1 MSVTPPTTKNTTSP
15 TTLDQPT
22 NLDAKAPAS
31 VPAKKLVSLKSL
43 WPFLKPY
50 QSRVWLAFVLLCLGS
65 ATLLV
70 VPLAFRDLIDF
81 GFISNTTQ
89 TNNHSGLIGAL
100 SLNGHFLVMFAL
112 AAFWALMIASRY
124 YTVSWLGERA
134 TADLRSA
141 VYARVLTQSPQFFET
156 TQTGEVLS
164 RLTGD
169 TALIQTVV
177 GSSISMG
184 LRSLFQFTGGMV
196 MLAVTNFYLF
206 SLNIG
211 LMLLLIFPI
220 LMIGKKVKKLSRESQ
235 DRIADSSAIAGEI
248 LNAMPTVQSFTQ
260 EYNEISR
267 FSKSADLSFTTALK
281 RVKVRAMLTVLM
293 VTAVLGTIIFVL
305 WVGARQVSA
314 GSMTG
319 GELASFVLY
328 AMMVAGAVGTMSEV
342 WGDVMRAAG
351 ATERLLELL
360 HADAAIQNPAHP
372 ETLRAPQQA
381 EIQFKHVTFYYPS
394 RPTIA
399 ALKEVSLHIK
409 AGETIALVGP
419 SGAGKTTLFQC
430 LLRFYGLNNGD
441 ISINHQAIDR
451 LDLTDLRRHIAV
463 VPQDAVIFSANA
475 LENIRYG
482 KPDAT
487 DAEVLLAAKAAQVD
501 EFVQR
506 LPEGYQTFL
515 GERGTRLSGGQ
526 RQRIAIARAILK
538 NAPILLLDEATSA
551 LDAESEIL
559 VQAGLNAA
567 MLGRTTLMIA
577 HRLSTVQKAD
587 RIVVM
592 ENGQI
597 VEIGTPAAL
606 REQGGLYARLAN
618 LQLA

>member
-1 MSVTPPTTKNTTSP
+1 MQNTAPIIATTPT
-15 TTLDQPT
+15 
-22 NLDAKAPAS
+22 
-31 VPAKKLVSLKSL
+31 KKLYSLASL
-43 WPFLKPY
+43 WPFLRPY
-50 QSRVWLAFVLLCLGS
+50 RARVLLAFILLCLGS
-65 ATLLV
+65 ATLLL

-81 GFISNTTQ
+81 GFIGKATSTTA
-89 TNNHSGLIGAL
+89 HKGLIGSL

-124 YTVSWLGERA
+124 YTISWVGERT

-141 VYARVLTQSPQFFET
+141 VYARVMTQSPQFFET

-169 TALIQTVV
+169 TTLIQTVV

-184 LRSLFQFTGGMV
+184 LRSLFQFVGGMV
-196 MLAVTNFYLF
+196 MLAVTNLYLF

-211 LMLLLIFPI
+211 LMLLLILPI
-220 LMIGKKVKKLSRESQ
+220 IIIGRSVKKLSRESQ
-235 DRIADSSAIAGEI
+235 DRIADSSAMAGEI
-248 LNAMPTVQSFTQ
+248 LNAMPTVQSYTQ
-260 EYNEISR
+260 EHREIAR
-267 FSKSADLSFTTALK
+267 FGKSADISFNTALK

-305 WVGARQVSA
+305 WIGARQVAA

-328 AMMVAGAVGTMSEV
+328 AVMVAGAVGTMAEV
-342 WGDVMRAAG
+342 WGEVMRAAG

-360 HADAAIQNPAHP
+360 HADATIKEPINGQVLNNP
-372 ETLRAPQQA
+372 TQA
-381 EIQFKHVTFYYPS
+381 SIEFKNAVFHYPS
-394 RPTIA
+394 RPQITALDNVSLTIA
-399 ALKEVSLHIK
+399 

-419 SGAGKTTLFQC
+419 SGAGKTTMFQC
-430 LLRFYGLNNGD
+430 LLRFYELTSGRITING
-441 ISINHQAIDR
+441 QGIDT
-451 LDLTDLRRHIAV
+451 LSLHNLRGHIAI

-482 KPDAT
+482 KPEAT
-487 DAEVLLAAKAAQVD
+487 DDEVITAAKAAQVD
-501 EFVQR
+501 EFIHK
-506 LPEGYQTFL
+506 LPDGYQTFL
-515 GERGTRLSGGQ
+515 GERGGQ

-538 NAPILLLDEATSA
+538 DAPILLLDEATSA

-559 VQAGLNAA
+559 VQQGLNAA
-567 MLGRTTLMIA
+567 MQGRTTLMIA
-577 HRLSTVQKAD
+577 HRLSTVQKAN

-592 ENGQI
+592 ENGAI
-597 VEIGTPAAL
+597 VEIGSPEEL
-606 REQGGLYARLAN
+606 KKQGGLYARLAK

>member
-1 MSVTPPTTKNTTSP
+1 MS
-15 TTLDQPT
+15 DQ
-22 NLDAKAPAS
+22 KAVIAHHLQPIKPAIS
-31 VPAKKLVSLKSL
+31 SIRPKKLATLKSL

-50 QSRVWLAFVLLCLGS
+50 RTRVWFAFLLLCLGS
-65 ATLLV
+65 ATLLL
-70 VPLAFRDLIDF
+70 VPLSFRDLIDF
-81 GFISNTTQ
+81 GFIANPTH
-89 TNNHSGLIGAL
+89 NNQKGLIGAL

-112 AAFWALMIASRY
+112 ATFWALMIANRY
-124 YTVSWLGERA
+124 YIVSWLGERV

-184 LRSLFQFTGGMV
+184 LRSVFQFIGGMI
-196 MLAVTNFYLF
+196 MLAMTNVYLF
-206 SLNIG
+206 SLNVG
-211 LMLLLIFPI
+211 LMLLCIFPI
-220 LMIGKKVKKLSRESQ
+220 MLIGRKVKKLSRESQ
-235 DRIADSSAIAGEI
+235 DRIADSSAIAGEV

-260 EYNEISR
+260 EYNEIHR
-267 FSKSADLSFTTALK
+267 FKLSADLSFLTALK
-281 RVKVRAMLTVLM
+281 RVKVRAILTMVM

-305 WVGARQVSA
+305 WIGARQVSV
-314 GSMTG
+314 GLMTG

-328 AMMVAGAVGTMSEV
+328 AMIVAGAAGTMSEV

-360 HADAAIQNPAHP
+360 HADAAIQNPTNP
-372 ETLRAPQQA
+372 EVLPSATKAM
-381 EIQFKHVTFYYPS
+381 IVFKDVTFYYPS
-394 RPTIA
+394 RPSTA
-399 ALKEVSLHIK
+399 ALNQVSLTIK

-430 LLRFYGLNNGD
+430 LLRFYNISRGQITING
-441 ISINHQAIDR
+441 IAIEQ
-451 LDLTDLRRHIAV
+451 LDLTTLRRHIAV

-475 LENIRYG
+475 MENIRYG
-482 KPDAT
+482 KPDAS
-487 DAEVLLAAKAAQVD
+487 DDEVLVAAKAAQVD
-501 EFVQR
+501 EFVSR
-506 LPEGYQTFL
+506 LPEGYATFL

-559 VQAGLNAA
+559 VQQGLNVA
-567 MLGRTTLMIA
+567 MIGRTTLMIA

-597 VEIGTPAAL
+597 GEIGTPNELRAL
-606 REQGGLYARLAN
+606 GGLYARLAD